1 MHSPDSKSK
10 KQEDRDLLKIS
21 LKSNNM
27 INGVREGRVEE

>member
-10 KQEDRDLLKIS
+10 KQEDRDLLKQS

-27 INGVREGRVEE
+27 MSGVREGRVGE